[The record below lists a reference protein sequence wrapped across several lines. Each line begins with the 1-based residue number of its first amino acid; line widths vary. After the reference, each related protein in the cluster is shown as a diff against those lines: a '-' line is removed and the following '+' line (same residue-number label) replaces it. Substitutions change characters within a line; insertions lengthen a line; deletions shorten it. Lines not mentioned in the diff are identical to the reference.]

1 MAALLLV
8 IVLMAT
14 TVPHHV
20 SSFTSGPARPSSST
34 SRGTNR
40 INRGGIISLPQLF
53 QPLHST
59 KESNANTID
68 IDDDDT
74 FLSST
79 TTNINRVSISKP
91 PIHWTVPN
99 FKVGYQ
105 DPITGKWFD
114 EDGPRNGP
122 PQNYWRQSADEREYN
137 DDMAA
142 ADAVLSSFDIE
153 SKVQLLEHR
162 CSVRRPSLS
171 RKMLGVWAPL
181 MLGGSCMA
189 YNDRPSDD
197 GGMVEVP
204 FLVEIRRRGGR
215 RFGPKNHYG
224 IFDLKLERGE
234 ELAVV
239 VTTTTMNTD
248 TDTGGDDDDD
258 EGSSMMI
265 SANIKAD
272 EKNEPVDLGKV
283 IGREDGG
290 ADADTTD
297 HPQLLVGGITY
308 LSDYAMV
315 QRRQDGTIDFFL
327 RVDRNYLGATK
338 EDKARYHLV

>member
-20 SSFTSGPARPSSST
+20 SSFTSNPARPSSSSS
-34 SRGTNR
+34 SRGANR
-40 INRGGIISLPQLF
+40 INRGGTTIPLPQLF
-53 QPLHST
+53 QPLYST
-59 KESNANTID
+59 KESNTNTID
-68 IDDDDT
+68 INNDGT
-74 FLSST
+74 LIST
-79 TTNINRVSISKP
+79 TTNNNNNRVSISKP

-105 DPITGKWFD
+105 DPITGQWFD

-137 DDMAA
+137 DDMSVV
-142 ADAVLSSFDIE
+142 DAVLSSFDIE
-153 SKVQLLEHR
+153 SKVQHLEHR

-171 RKMLGVWAPL
+171 RKMLGVWAPI
-181 MLGGSCMA
+181 MLGGDCMA
-189 YNDRPSDD
+189 YDDRPFDD
-197 GGMVEVP
+197 GGMIEIP
-204 FLVEIRRRGGR
+204 FLVEIRRSQGR

-224 IFDLKLERGE
+224 IFDLKLQSGE
-234 ELAVV
+234 DLAVV
-239 VTTTTMNTD
+239 TTNTN
-248 TDTGGDDDDD
+248 TGEGDDDD
-258 EGSSMMI
+258 GSSMMI
-265 SANIKAD
+265 SAKIKAD
-272 EKNEPVDLGKV
+272 EKNEPMDLGKV
-283 IGREDGG
+283 MGREEGG
-290 ADADTTD
+290 ADADTA
-297 HPQLLVGGITY
+297 HPRLQFGGITY

-315 QRRQDGTIDFFL
+315 QRRPDGAIDFFL